1 MFLTL
6 WEFEVKPG
14 CEESFQKAYGPDG
27 PWVQLFRLHSLYRG
41 THLLQD
47 PSRPR
52 TYFTQDFWDSEAAFL
67 DFKVAQHDAY
77 AAIEGSTAGL
87 TMHERHLGYFQQ
99 TDLPND
105 AF

>member
-27 PWVQLFRLHSLYRG
+27 PWVQLFRQHPNYRT
-41 THLLQD
+41 THLLRD

-52 TYFTQDFWDSEAAFL
+52 VYFTLDFWDSEPAFL
-67 DFKVAQHDAY
+67 EFKSAQQEAY
-77 AAIEGSTAGL
+77 AAIEGSTEGL
-87 TMHERHLGYFQQ
+87 TVHERHLGYFQQ
-99 TDLPND
+99 ADLPQD